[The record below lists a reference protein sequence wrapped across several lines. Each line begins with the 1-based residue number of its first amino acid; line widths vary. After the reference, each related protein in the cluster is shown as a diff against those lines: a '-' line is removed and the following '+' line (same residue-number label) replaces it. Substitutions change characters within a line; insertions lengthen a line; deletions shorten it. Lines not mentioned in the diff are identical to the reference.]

1 MIDEDERRV
10 LGGQGL
16 VGANLIG
23 HGIILSSCISDFRK
37 EEARRGARRPPQ
49 PPPESGPLSLF
60 VPFVVPYVSP
70 IGFSVA
76 QNDIDRALVLLC
88 VDSAS
93 APPVRSELS
102 KRWRPSLSSQPVQ

>member
-1 MIDEDERRV
+1 M
-10 LGGQGL
+10 
-16 VGANLIG
+16 
-23 HGIILSSCISDFRK
+23 
-37 EEARRGARRPPQ
+37 RPA
-49 PPPESGPLSLF
+49 PPEASSRIGPLPF
-60 VPFVVPYVSP
+60 FAPFVMPYVSP

-102 KRWRPSLSSQPVQ
+102 KPWRPSPSSQPVQ